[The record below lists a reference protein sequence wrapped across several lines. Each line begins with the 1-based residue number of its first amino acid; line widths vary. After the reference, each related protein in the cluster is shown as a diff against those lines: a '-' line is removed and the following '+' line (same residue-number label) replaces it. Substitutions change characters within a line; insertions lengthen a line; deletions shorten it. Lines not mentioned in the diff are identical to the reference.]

1 MQAAYC
7 AMVVALHNFPDDP
20 ELESARQHLEK
31 AIALSNEYRRVYYSI
46 FWNVSPLKVKKR
58 IRSSCNQLAFDV
70 YSHMIDL
77 ACLLNQYAAD
87 KNSEGIIAPKSWQEL
102 VNNLAHAFRWI
113 EREHP
118 TEINSL
124 QLSLP
129 FVTQPVL
136 EN

>member
-1 MQAAYC
+1 VNLKPLPSNYFSQARKFLYDC
-7 AMVVALHNFPDDP
+7 SFHPG
-20 ELESARQHLEK
+20 
-31 AIALSNEYRRVYYSI
+31 YYSI
-46 FWNVSPLKVKKR
+46 FWKVSPLKAKKR

-77 ACLLNQYAAD
+77 AHLLNQYAAD

-102 VNNLAHAFRWI
+102 VNNLADAFRWI

-129 FVTQPVL
+129 SVTQPAL
-136 EN
+136 ED